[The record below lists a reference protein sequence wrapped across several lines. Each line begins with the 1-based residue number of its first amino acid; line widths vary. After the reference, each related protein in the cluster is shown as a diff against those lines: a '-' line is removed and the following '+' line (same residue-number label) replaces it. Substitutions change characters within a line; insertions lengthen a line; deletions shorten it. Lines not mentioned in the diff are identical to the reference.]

1 MASMEVHSLS
11 VEGRSISSLS
21 GNNNQVRQKF
31 FSSNLFGKKKKKK
44 RKAGFL
50 IIQNLIESY
59 VRGVVMS
66 YILLFSTKILT
77 YWQRDEEIDS

>member
-1 MASMEVHSLS
+1 MATMEVHSLS

-31 FSSNLFGKKKKKK
+31 FSSDLFGKKKKK

-59 VRGVVMS
+59 VWGVVMS